1 MSLHGAFASMH
12 SHGGPPPSGSA
23 VPIRRPPLPLP
34 LPLHRLHERG
44 GRREP
49 LRRFAQIALD
59 DPGPRMVIRSAEPY
73 RAMLGREEE
82 ATVPT
87 NHQSISCTS
96 YPQMMGRTRVPA
108 NRESP
113 RSHADTLGETS
124 SPSEPPSPFLRGL
137 SPPSLALLKCPQ
149 PSLCRTR
156 VRAARYALGAAGMSI
171 SLPRRAEW
179 SPR

>member
-44 GRREP
+44 GRRVP
-49 LRRFAQIALD
+49 LRRLAQIALD

-73 RAMLGREEE
+73 GAMLGREEE

-87 NHQSISCTS
+87 NHQSISCT
-96 YPQMMGRTRVPA
+96 PRPWAVP
-108 NRESP
+108 ESP
-113 RSHADTLGETS
+113 RIGSLPAHMLILWEKRLRPQSRHPPFCAVFHRRA
-124 SPSEPPSPFLRGL
+124 SPS
-137 SPPSLALLKCPQ
+137 
-149 PSLCRTR
+149 
-156 VRAARYALGAAGMSI
+156 
-171 SLPRRAEW
+171 
-179 SPR
+179 